1 MNRKGLGVGAIIA
14 IPVLV
19 LAGIFSFMLLATA
32 ASANCNPTGRDSN
45 SVTVDPSSVPDT
57 SIAGYNHEQ
66 LVNAAYVIEAGK
78 ALNLSARDQTI
89 GVMTAMGE
97 SSLRVVDYGDTAGP
111 DSRGLF
117 QQRDNGAWGSYEDRM
132 DPFISSTN
140 FFKKLATIPAR
151 DSLAP
156 TIVAHRVQ
164 VNADPYHY
172 EKFWHAAVAVV
183 DGLTGVKTGLNP
195 GTGGQ
200 VCSSTPLGNG
210 QVSAQGWALPAAG
223 PIASPF
229 GYRVHPIYGTVR
241 LHAGVDIGAGCDDPI
256 YAAQAGTVVATGFN
270 TGYGANG
277 TIIIDHGGGV
287 QTVYLHMYQSG
298 ILVQDGQKVV
308 AGQQIGLVGSS
319 GDSTGCHLH
328 LQVMINDSPTDPVP
342 FMQAVGVTIG
352 G

>member
-14 IPVLV
+14 IPALI
-19 LAGIFSFMLLATA
+19 LAGIFGFMLLATGAA
-32 ASANCNPTGRDSN
+32 ASCNPTGRGSN
-45 SVTVDPSSVPDT
+45 SVTVDPKSVPET

-78 ALNLSARDQTI
+78 ALNLTARDQTI

-97 SSLRVVDYGDTAGP
+97 SSLRVVDYGDTVGP

-117 QQRDNGAWGSYEDRM
+117 QQRDNGAWGSYADRM

-140 FFKKLATIPAR
+140 FFKKLATIPDR

-164 VNADPYHY
+164 INADPYHY
-172 EKFWHAAVAVV
+172 EKFWDAAVAVV
-183 DGLTGVKTGLNP
+183 DGLTGVETGLNP

-210 QVSAQGWALPAAG
+210 QVSAQGWALPAHG
-223 PIASPF
+223 PVSSVFGMRVSPVS
-229 GYRVHPIYGTVR
+229 GVLK
-241 LHAGVDIGAGCDDPI
+241 LHAGTDMAGSCDSPI
-256 YAAQAGTVVATGFN
+256 YAAQSGTVIATGFN
-270 TGYGANG
+270 TIYGANG

-298 ILVQDGQKVV
+298 ILVQDGQKVT
-308 AGQQIGLVGSS
+308 AGQQIGLIGSS

-328 LQVMINDSPTDPVP
+328 FQVMINDSPTDPEP
-342 FMQAVGVTIG
+342 FMRAVGVTLG